1 MIGAEALARGHMIG
15 VEALARWPH
24 LERGIIEPAQ
34 FIPLAERTG
43 RIVALDRWAI
53 ATAARQAA
61 AWSAKGWSGWVS
73 VNLSA
78 RSLNDSDLA
87 GYLVSCMRQYEIEPG
102 RIVLEITESAAMRD
116 VEVTARILHQL
127 KDAGVLIALDDFGMG
142 HSSLA
147 HLKYFPVDILK
158 LDQSFVRDIGSDP
171 KFEQLIE
178 VIITLAHRI
187 GARIVAEGV
196 ETEPQLNWLRAAG
209 CDYVQGYLIGR
220 PGPPVDIRPLER
232 LNS

>member
-1 MIGAEALARGHMIG
+1 MFVTTTGWRGWI
-15 VEALARWPH
+15 
-24 LERGIIEPAQ
+24 
-34 FIPLAERTG
+34 
-43 RIVALDRWAI
+43 
-53 ATAARQAA
+53 
-61 AWSAKGWSGWVS
+61 S

-78 RSLNDSDLA
+78 RSLHDSDLA
-87 GYLVSCMRQYEIEPG
+87 SYLIDCMQQYEIEPG
-102 RIVLEITESAAMRD
+102 RIVLEVTESAAMRD
-116 VEVTARILHQL
+116 VEVTARILRQL

-158 LDQSFVRDIGSDP
+158 LDQSFVQDIGVDP

-196 ETEPQLNWLRAAG
+196 EDESQLNWLRSAG

-220 PGPPVDIRPLER
+220 PGPSGGIRPLER
-232 LNS
+232 LTI